1 MPDAQ
6 KMACQDLVNM
16 YVSLGL
22 SALYVTDANY
32 GLAFKTLDK
41 KTVLVYIHSEGEDVI
56 LLGDNE
62 IDTVRF
68 KFRHNGEEIRV

>member
-1 MPDAQ
+1 
-6 KMACQDLVNM
+6 MACQPLVDM

-32 GLAFKTLDK
+32 SMAFKTLDK
-41 KTVLVYIHSEGEDVI
+41 HTVLVYIHSSGEDVV

-68 KFRHNGEEIRV
+68 KFRNNGEPIRV